1 MKKFPLRD
9 GFAVRALYSLPKGRF
24 FTFLLIIPI
33 KKDVSFLISCQNI
46 LLLQNR
52 LEIYKCL
59 DIVLGLQLME
69 GIWRVRVPCGA
80 QLV

>member
-9 GFAVRALYSLPKGRF
+9 GFAVRALYPLPKGRF

-33 KKDVSFLISCQNI
+33 KKDVSFLISCQNV